1 MENTREAKM
10 QYLLEKKTGYD
21 FYDLCTIVGILR
33 APGGCPWDIE
43 QTHKSIRNDFIEETY
58 EVIEAIDTGNPKL
71 LREELG
77 DVLLQVV
84 FHAQLENES
93 GRFDIGGVTN
103 DICVKLIH
111 RHPHVFGNVTA
122 KDTEAVLSNWEQI
135 KGEEK
140 QRVTVTDKL
149 NAIPPMLPALM
160 RAAKVGKK
168 AKMFDFA
175 SADEVFDKL
184 DEETA
189 EVKEAIAGGDHDR
202 IDEEIGDLLLT
213 VTSLSRKVGVDPEGA
228 LYRAT
233 NKFIDRFSAVEK
245 TVLESG
251 GSMEQESA
259 EELNRIW
266 NKVKQNSEKIQ
277 K

>member
-1 MENTREAKM
+1 MEENVRKAKM
-10 QYLLEKKTGYD
+10 DYLLSKKTGYD
-21 FYDLCTIVGILR
+21 FYDLALIVELLR

-58 EVIEAIDTGNPKL
+58 EVIEAIDTEDPKL

-84 FHAQLENES
+84 FHAQLEKEQGS
-93 GRFDIGGVTN
+93 FDISGVTN
-103 DICVKLIH
+103 DICAKLIH

-122 KDTEAVLSNWEQI
+122 EDTATVLSNWEQI

-189 EVKEAIAGGDHDR
+189 EVREAISGGDADR

-213 VTSLSRKVGVDPEGA
+213 VTSLSRKTGVDPEGA
-228 LYRAT
+228 LFRAT
-233 NKFIDRFSAVEK
+233 NKFIRRFSAVEQE
-245 TVLESG
+245 VLASG
-251 GSMEQESA
+251 RTMEQVDV

-266 NKVKQNSEKIQ
+266 DKVKQNY
-277 K
+277 